1 MLILQSGLPEC
12 DGADAFACSKCVD
25 GYYYNDYNNI
35 ERCHNARMVILGTR
49 KMNVRI
55 VIKCVLLVL
64 IFIIV

>member
-35 ERCHNARMVILGTR
+35 ERCVSIILY
-49 KMNVRI
+49 
-55 VIKCVLLVL
+55 
-64 IFIIV
+64 IINNNFLFK